1 MVIGV
6 TGGIGSGKST
16 ITRELAHRGYAVY
29 DCDREAKRII
39 AENKN
44 VQAQIIALLGADS
57 FFSNGIY
64 NTSYVAGCVFANME
78 LRSRLNAIIHPA
90 VFRDIQDRLNN
101 YNQGNELFFI
111 ESAILFEAGLDR
123 LCERIIIVEAP
134 ENTRVQR
141 VIDRDYNGEASLRN
155 INKVRAR
162 IRSQHTTPSC
172 SNPIFVNNDGKMSI
186 IKLTDVILHSLR

>member
-1 MVIGV
+1 
-6 TGGIGSGKST
+6 
-16 ITRELAHRGYAVY
+16 
-29 DCDREAKRII
+29 
-39 AENKN
+39 
-44 VQAQIIALLGADS
+44 
-57 FFSNGIY
+57 
-64 NTSYVAGCVFANME
+64 ME

-134 ENTRVQR
+134 EKTRVQR
-141 VIDRDYNGEASLRN
+141 VIDRDYNGDASLRN